1 MLKLFG
7 ELPLRST
14 PLRSSPTIWPCLR
27 RKTWSRGVPHQDG
40 SKGCYPSPNGTNA
53 LSYAGPSSHWCP
65 SDVHQKEGAENAT
78 DDQVMEVMGA
88 ATKKARTVAA
98 PKTPPK
104 AAPKTPPKAAPKA
117 AAAAKAEPDGK
128 PKSKAAAVA
137 KATCRGESHQPGA
150 RLDL

>member
-1 MLKLFG
+1 M
-7 ELPLRST
+7 
-14 PLRSSPTIWPCLR
+14 
-27 RKTWSRGVPHQDG
+27 PHQEG
-40 SKGCYPSPNGTNA
+40 SKGYTPVPMAPMPSATLVPAATGAQATFTR
-53 LSYAGPSSHWCP
+53 
-65 SDVHQKEGAENAT
+65 KRGAENAT
-78 DDQVMEVMGA
+78 DDEVMEVMGA

>member
-1 MLKLFG
+1 
-7 ELPLRST
+7 
-14 PLRSSPTIWPCLR
+14 
-27 RKTWSRGVPHQDG
+27 
-40 SKGCYPSPNGTNA
+40 
-53 LSYAGPSSHWCP
+53 
-65 SDVHQKEGAENAT
+65 
-78 DDQVMEVMGA
+78 MGA

-128 PKSKAAAVA
+128 PKGKAAAVA

-150 RLDL
+150 RLDLQLERLGVGSGTAQQAPTCVWTSRKGGKLYLSGLPMRQTAHR

>member
-1 MLKLFG
+1 MCHIKTAVKAA
-7 ELPLRST
+7 T
-14 PLRSSPTIWPCLR
+14 PVPMAPMPSATLVPAATGAQATFT
-27 RKTWSRGVPHQDG
+27 RKR
-40 SKGCYPSPNGTNA
+40 
-53 LSYAGPSSHWCP
+53 
-65 SDVHQKEGAENAT
+65 GAENAT